1 MVEVRGL
8 TKRFG
13 PQVAVDDLTFSI
25 RDGEIFG
32 LLGPNGAG
40 KTTTIRMLLGLVRPS
55 QGLIRVAG
63 QLLEEGGN
71 HLRKQIGWVP
81 QSPTLDPLLTGR
93 ELLLMMARLYEVPE
107 PLAAVEAQL
116 ERFGLQEAA
125 GRLIHGYSGGMKKR
139 LELAA
144 GTIHQPRL
152 LILDEPTASLDV
164 TTRHQLWD
172 LVRELRASGTT
183 VLLTTHYLDEADALC
198 DRVAVLDKGRLLA
211 QGAPAELKRRYG
223 TPLLRLHWREA
234 RARQAALAQLGQ
246 VFGATVHEAEGWFQV
261 PVDDPLSASER
272 LLVAIQ
278 DNTIGPP
285 DQVETRSPS
294 LDQVFARVTGRAFDP
309 VTGTPLEAAAV
320 VEEDGP
326 RQVALETPALEPPP
340 PPEHQQRRCSFSPGS
355 PGNPGPGWLA
365 GVLGFARH
373 NAIFLRRWEWRL
385 RRDLFNQAI
394 LLGQPVIWLVLFGSM
409 WEGAQLPWAE
419 GSYLRF
425 MTAGI
430 VMMTVFNVALMGGLE
445 VLIDR
450 ERGALERFLV
460 SPVHPMAL
468 VTSRFLFVTVVA
480 ALQTLLI
487 MATAAVFGVQFAAGW
502 WAVLGLLV
510 LAVLLGAG
518 VASASLSLAF
528 WVPHHGHFF
537 TITGL
542 VGLPAVFLSNAFV
555 PLEAMPG
562 WLASLA
568 QLNPMTYAV
577 SGGRALVMETEEP
590 VSFLSVVA
598 ALLLFNL
605 IMLFVAYRAARR
617 HLA

>member
-1 MVEVRGL
+1 
-8 TKRFG
+8 
-13 PQVAVDDLTFSI
+13 
-25 RDGEIFG
+25 
-32 LLGPNGAG
+32 
-40 KTTTIRMLLGLVRPS
+40 
-55 QGLIRVAG
+55 
-63 QLLEEGGN
+63 
-71 HLRKQIGWVP
+71 
-81 QSPTLDPLLTGR
+81 
-93 ELLLMMARLYEVPE
+93 
-107 PLAAVEAQL
+107 
-116 ERFGLQEAA
+116 
-125 GRLIHGYSGGMKKR
+125 
-139 LELAA
+139 
-144 GTIHQPRL
+144 
-152 LILDEPTASLDV
+152 
-164 TTRHQLWD
+164 
-172 LVRELRASGTT
+172 
-183 VLLTTHYLDEADALC
+183 
-198 DRVAVLDKGRLLA
+198 
-211 QGAPAELKRRYG
+211 
-223 TPLLRLHWREA
+223 
-234 RARQAALAQLGQ
+234 
-246 VFGATVHEAEGWFQV
+246 
-261 PVDDPLSASER
+261 
-272 LLVAIQ
+272 
-278 DNTIGPP
+278 
-285 DQVETRSPS
+285 
-294 LDQVFARVTGRAFDP
+294 
-309 VTGTPLEAAAV
+309 
-320 VEEDGP
+320 
-326 RQVALETPALEPPP
+326 
-340 PPEHQQRRCSFSPGS
+340 
-355 PGNPGPGWLA
+355 
-365 GVLGFARH
+365 
-373 NAIFLRRWEWRL
+373 
-385 RRDLFNQAI
+385 
-394 LLGQPVIWLVLFGSM
+394 
-409 WEGAQLPWAE
+409 
-419 GSYLRF
+419 

-502 WAVLGLLV
+502 WAVLGLLL

>member
-1 MVEVRGL
+1 
-8 TKRFG
+8 
-13 PQVAVDDLTFSI
+13 
-25 RDGEIFG
+25 
-32 LLGPNGAG
+32 
-40 KTTTIRMLLGLVRPS
+40 MLLGLVRPS

-107 PLAAVEAQL
+107 PVAAVEAQL

-125 GRLIHGYSGGMKKR
+125 GRLIQGYSGGMKKR

-223 TPLLRLHWREA
+223 APLLRLHWREA
-234 RARQAALAQLGQ
+234 RARQAALAQLDK

-272 LLVAIQ
+272 LLAAIQ
-278 DNTIGPP
+278 ENTIGPP

-326 RQVALETPALEPPP
+326 RQVVSETPALEPPP
-340 PPEHQQRRCSFSPGS
+340 TPEHQQRRRLFNPGS

-430 VMMTVFNVALMGGLE
+430 VMMTVFNVALMCGLE

-487 MATAAVFGVQFAAGW
+487 MATAALFGVQFAAGW
-502 WAVLGLLV
+502 WAVLGLLL

-528 WVPHHGHFF
+528 WVPHHGYFF

>member
-107 PLAAVEAQL
+107 PVAAVEAQL

-125 GRLIHGYSGGMKKR
+125 GRLIQGYSGGMKKR

-172 LVRELRASGTT
+172 LVRELRAGGTT

-211 QGAPAELKRRYG
+211 LGAPAELKRRYG
-223 TPLLRLHWREA
+223 APLLRLHWREA
-234 RARQAALAQLGQ
+234 RARQAALAQLDK

-272 LLVAIQ
+272 LLAAIQ
-278 DNTIGPP
+278 ENTIGPP

-326 RQVALETPALEPPP
+326 RQVVSETPALEPAQ
-340 PPEHQQRRCSFSPGS
+340 PPEHPQRRPSFS

-487 MATAAVFGVQFAAGW
+487 MATAALFGVQFAAGW

-555 PLEAMPG
+555 PLEAMPD

-590 VSFLSVVA
+590 VSFFTVVA

>member
-1 MVEVRGL
+1 
-8 TKRFG
+8 
-13 PQVAVDDLTFSI
+13 
-25 RDGEIFG
+25 
-32 LLGPNGAG
+32 
-40 KTTTIRMLLGLVRPS
+40 
-55 QGLIRVAG
+55 
-63 QLLEEGGN
+63 
-71 HLRKQIGWVP
+71 
-81 QSPTLDPLLTGR
+81 
-93 ELLLMMARLYEVPE
+93 
-107 PLAAVEAQL
+107 
-116 ERFGLQEAA
+116 
-125 GRLIHGYSGGMKKR
+125 MKKR

-211 QGAPAELKRRYG
+211 LGAPAELKRRYG

-234 RARQAALAQLGQ
+234 RARQAALAQLGK

-272 LLVAIQ
+272 LLAAIQ
-278 DNTIGPP
+278 ENTLGPP
-285 DQVETRSPS
+285 DQVETRSPN

-309 VTGTPLEAAAV
+309 VTGTPLEAAAA

-326 RQVALETPALEPPP
+326 RQVALETPAREPPP
-340 PPEHQQRRCSFSPGS
+340 KPEHPQRRRSFS

-502 WAVLGLLV
+502 WAVLGLLL